1 MPQTLRTECEPG
13 GQWLWAL
20 LKRAGAPPSQTQ
32 PPAKNRVERTGD
44 CVPVAGPG
52 VVGPRWPG
60 CAGLRVGGPCQEPRS
75 RARVFWSSSLGP
87 TARGGGPGTE
97 ATGTPKPCP
106 RGQPHRGLW
115 PAAAATHGQAEV
127 ALWGMAVCLSV
138 TAVAWDLGK
147 LLARP
152 QATAGGGQAP
162 GWVGPGFSS
171 HICAFLWGSNP
182 PRTLVLSAEGFF
194 RLPWAPASGQSWLWL
209 FNLLR
214 PRGLWETSLT
224 FPECVIFLQAM
235 GYGGGR
241 GGVCTPG
248 PSELRC
254 APSFNGI

>member
-97 ATGTPKPCP
+97 ATGAPKPCP
-106 RGQPHRGLW
+106 RGQPHRGCGLG
-115 PAAAATHGQAEV
+115 PGEV
-127 ALWGMAVCLSV
+127 
-138 TAVAWDLGK
+138 
-147 LLARP
+147 
-152 QATAGGGQAP
+152 
-162 GWVGPGFSS
+162 VGP
-171 HICAFLWGSNP
+171 P
-182 PRTLVLSAEGFF
+182 PGHGGWRAGPRLGGPWLLIPYLRLPVRTLVLSAEGFF
-194 RLPWAPASGQSWLWL
+194 RLPWAPASGQSWLCL

-224 FPECVIFLQAM
+224 FPECVIFLQAV
-235 GYGGGR
+235 GCGGGW

-248 PSELRC
+248 PSELRYV
-254 APSFNGI
+254 PSFNGI